1 MDTKSQSKIWVWDW
15 ICIQFGKYS
24 HSLKSFWYSQMIELG
39 KYSHSL
45 KSFRYSQMIGFG
57 KYSGNEVWK
66 HLVIWRAGLDQSGVF
81 GFDKSLHHRVN
92 VQCGVKTPKWK
103 WQASTHLSSISTW
116 RFEQFRILQKC
127 EAAKPGEFW
136 EAILPSYD
144 RQQPSVR
151 DRSPRLWNIRFC
163 SVCSHQERSTWAT
176 WLTHGGLPPS
186 PMWVSRFRHCA
197 KRPIGGRWTPSIL
210 QPVLWNF
217 VMAMCS
223 VQRIV
228 CLTQTKSVEFRC
240 RCQGDNLNAETF
252 LKQKCEIA
260 QPVFEDVLNRELNP
274 ESLISTTRINPLD
287 HWTKYLSYRAH
298 MVLRP
303 IFFY

>member
-1 MDTKSQSKIWVWDW
+1 MEASGDMTRWLSRPKWRLW
-15 ICIQFGKYS
+15 
-24 HSLKSFWYSQMIELG
+24 
-39 KYSHSL
+39 
-45 KSFRYSQMIGFG
+45 FRQIIAPPS
-57 KYSGNEVWK
+57 
-66 HLVIWRAGLDQSGVF
+66 
-81 GFDKSLHHRVN
+81 N

-103 WQASTHLSSISTW
+103 WQTSTHLSSISTW
-116 RFEQFRILQKC
+116 RFEQFWILQKC

-186 PMWVSRFRHCA
+186 PMWVSRFRHCP

-217 VMAMCS
+217 VMA
-223 VQRIV
+223 
-228 CLTQTKSVEFRC
+228 C
-240 RCQGDNLNAETF
+240 RQCFPFKEYCVW
-252 LKQKCEIA
+252 LKQ
-260 QPVFEDVLNRELNP
+260 NP
-274 ESLISTTRINPLD
+274 
-287 HWTKYLSYRAH
+287 
-298 MVLRP
+298 
-303 IFFY
+303 